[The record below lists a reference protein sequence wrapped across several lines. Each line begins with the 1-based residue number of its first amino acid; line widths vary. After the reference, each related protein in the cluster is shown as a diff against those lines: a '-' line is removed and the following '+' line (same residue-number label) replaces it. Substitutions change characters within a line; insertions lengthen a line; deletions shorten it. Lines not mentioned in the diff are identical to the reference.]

1 MASCSTHDLLNS
13 EILKVKRFASWNGF
27 PRWSVNKLIK
37 TFTAKPSEPRR
48 TNETE
53 DIPAIWIKLP
63 FIGKKG
69 CCLVRNCT
77 RTISRLTNKP
87 VKFVTHWQ
95 TVNAST
101 FVSPKILSQ
110 NLQELCWVSVLVSW
124 LLFILYW
131 ENGQLSLHEHKG
143 AC

>member
-1 MASCSTHDLLNS
+1 MASCSTHDLLNC

-77 RTISRLTNKP
+77 RTISRLINKP

-101 FVSPKILSQ
+101 FVSAKDPVPKLTRTLLGISFYYMSI
-110 NLQELCWVSVLVSW
+110 EIYSSIWLCVIIVP
-124 LLFILYW
+124 
-131 ENGQLSLHEHKG
+131 N
-143 AC
+143 